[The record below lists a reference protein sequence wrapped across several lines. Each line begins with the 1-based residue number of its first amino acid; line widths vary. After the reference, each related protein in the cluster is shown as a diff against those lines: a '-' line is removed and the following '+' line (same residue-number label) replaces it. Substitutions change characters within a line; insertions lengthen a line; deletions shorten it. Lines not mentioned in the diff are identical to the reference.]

1 MFAGNSDR
9 YTVQI
14 NHLEPTIEAQY
25 IKIVPDEWRNQISL
39 RLELYG
45 CSQGE
50 KSRIEI
56 VLHICIIC
64 HACVYSVKADR
75 SYKKKAQQLLIE
87 SARLSFHSAVP
98 VSYGGSSLPRSCRV
112 PVGVQSGWLP
122 DTSFS
127 ASSQYDDRSAPFL
140 GRLHNVRKGANRM
153 AWTDGRSDKHQ
164 WWQVDLGK
172 MMNITMVATQGGWR
186 FREWVTSYFVAY
198 SQDGLEFHHVTEN
211 NQTKVC
217 GQRLGALPEVAC
229 TQSTVHFSIP

>member
-50 KSRIEI
+50 KNRIEI
-56 VLHICIIC
+56 ALHICIIC

-75 SYKKKAQQLLIE
+75 SYKKKAHQLLIE

-127 ASSQYDDRSAPFL
+127 ASSQLGDRFAPFL
-140 GRLHNVRKGANRM
+140 GRLHNVMKGANWM
-153 AWTDGRSDKHQ
+153 AWSAGRRDKHQ

-172 MMNITMVATQGGWR
+172 MINITMVATQGGWR

-217 GQRLGALPEVAC
+217 GQLLGALPEVAS